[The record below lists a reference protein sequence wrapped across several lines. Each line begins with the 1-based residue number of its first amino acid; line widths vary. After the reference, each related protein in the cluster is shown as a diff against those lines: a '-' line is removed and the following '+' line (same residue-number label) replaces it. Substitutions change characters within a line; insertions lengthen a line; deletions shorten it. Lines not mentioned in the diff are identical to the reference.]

1 MPSFPLNARLSQ
13 PSHYRRV
20 FDGPNVKVSSKAFLL
35 LAVENTDGPSRV
47 GIIVAKKQIRLASR
61 RNRIKRI
68 VREQF
73 RLSPLGRSMD
83 LVVLARTP
91 ADKLDNSA
99 IWQDIATL
107 WHQMNATADSRWTG

>member
-1 MPSFPLNARLSQ
+1 MPSFPLTVRLSH
-13 PSHYRRV
+13 PCHYRRV
-20 FDGPNVKVSSKAFLL
+20 FDGPNVKASSKAFLL
-35 LAVENTDGPSRV
+35 LAVENSDGPSRV

-83 LVVLARTP
+83 LVVLARSP
-91 ADKLDNSA
+91 ADKLDNPA
-99 IWQDIATL
+99 LWQDIKQL
-107 WHQMNATADSRWTG
+107 WYQINAAADRRWNG